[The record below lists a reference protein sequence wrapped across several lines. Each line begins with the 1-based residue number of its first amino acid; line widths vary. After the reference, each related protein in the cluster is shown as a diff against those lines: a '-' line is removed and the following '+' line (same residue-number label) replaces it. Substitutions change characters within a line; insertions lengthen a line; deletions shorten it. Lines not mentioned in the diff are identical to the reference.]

1 MIRVAILD
9 DEPLARSGLRVR
21 LGAHADLAVVAEYAD
36 GPAALGGLREQAVD
50 LAFVDV
56 RMPGL
61 SGLDVLAALPQAQ
74 RPLAIL
80 LTAYDSFAVRAF
92 ALRAIDYLLKPIDD
106 ARLGESLDRARD
118 MRRWQAPPVP
128 ASAPATQLLRRFEV
142 RVGRRL
148 RFVDADAV
156 EWIEAEGDYARLHS
170 GGQSHLVRESLG
182 RLMTHLDPARFVR
195 VHRSAIV
202 RSDWI
207 EDLQPLANRDAILR
221 LRDGTPV
228 RASRT
233 YIDPLLRRLAG
244 LDAAPDTENAGTPDP

>member
-9 DEPLARSGLRVR
+9 DEPLARSGLRAR
-21 LGAHADLAVVAEYAD
+21 LGVHADLVVVAEYAD
-36 GPAALGGLREQAVD
+36 GPAALDGLRAQAVD
-50 LAFVDV
+50 LTFVDV

-61 SGLDVLAALPQAQ
+61 SGLDVLAALPQAR

-80 LTAYDSFAVRAF
+80 LTAYDGFAVRAF

-106 ARLGESLDRARD
+106 ARLRESLDRARD
-118 MRRWQAPPVP
+118 MHRWHASPARASVP
-128 ASAPATQLLRRFEV
+128 AAQPTQRFEV
-142 RVGRRL
+142 RIGRRL

-156 EWIEAEGDYARLHS
+156 EWIEADGDYARLHS
-170 GGQSHLVRESLG
+170 SGQSHLIRESLS
-182 RLMTHLDPARFVR
+182 RLMTRLDPARFVR

-207 EDLQPLANRDAILR
+207 DDLQPLANRDAILR

-244 LDAAPDTENAGTPDP
+244 IGVGPDTESADTSGE